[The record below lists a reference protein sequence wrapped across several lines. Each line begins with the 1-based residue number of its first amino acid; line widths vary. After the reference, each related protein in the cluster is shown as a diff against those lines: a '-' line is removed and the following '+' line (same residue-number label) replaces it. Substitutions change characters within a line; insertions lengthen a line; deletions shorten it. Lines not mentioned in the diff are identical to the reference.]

1 MNDSLD
7 LYNAL
12 KQMKVGN
19 RLRLDAKTQT
29 IFTYHHEKID
39 VHAEH
44 AHFIMTEDDFI
55 ALYQDAKFLP
65 YSKKPS
71 IEIEV
76 EKDEVYY
83 TTWKK

>member
-12 KQMKVGN
+12 KQMKIGN

-44 AHFIMTEDDFI
+44 AHFIMT
-55 ALYQDAKFLP
+55 
-65 YSKKPS
+65 
-71 IEIEV
+71 
-76 EKDEVYY
+76 
-83 TTWKK
+83 

>member
-29 IFTYHHEKID
+29 IFAYH
-39 VHAEH
+39 
-44 AHFIMTEDDFI
+44 M
-55 ALYQDAKFLP
+55 
-65 YSKKPS
+65 KKS
-71 IEIEV
+71 MCMRNMRISS
-76 EKDEVYY
+76 
-83 TTWKK
+83 